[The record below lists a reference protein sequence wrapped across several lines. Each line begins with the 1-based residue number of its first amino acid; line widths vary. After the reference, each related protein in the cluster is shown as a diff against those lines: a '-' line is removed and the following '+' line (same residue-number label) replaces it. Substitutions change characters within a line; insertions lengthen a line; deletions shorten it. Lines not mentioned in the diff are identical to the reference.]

1 MDVIET
7 QPPAE
12 MSLADGLVLA
22 TRLHRKGQLDAAE
35 MIYRRVLDVAPDD
48 PDALHFLGVL
58 VHQRGD
64 SDSAIELIRRSI
76 AIDPALPDRYVNLGN
91 VLAEC
96 GELDEAAANYRQAI
110 ACAATAAP
118 ALANAW
124 SNLGAVLRTQERY
137 EAAAAAYQ
145 NAIELAPEHAD
156 AYNNYGNL
164 LAIQGRLHDAV
175 NCYCKAIT
183 LAPRHVQSRAL
194 LGLAYSRLGQAD
206 EAARVYGAWL
216 VEEPDNPVALHM
228 LASCSGENVPAR
240 ASDSYVETTF
250 DNFASSFDAKLSQ
263 LDYRAPQLVAKAV
276 VRALGGGRSLHTLD
290 AGCGTGLCG
299 PLIKPYSTRLT
310 GVDLSGGMLNR
321 ARTRG
326 VYDELIKDELTAC
339 LTAHPATFDLIVSAD
354 TLVYFGPLEA
364 VLRAAHAALRPG
376 GILAFTVEA
385 MEESDAP
392 ADYCI
397 NPHGRYSHRRDYVRR
412 LLVDIGYSAISIK
425 EAVLRKEGGAP
436 VSGIIVTCK
445 KVVEYE

>member
-1 MDVIET
+1 MHATET

-12 MSLADGLVLA
+12 MSLADGLVFA
-22 TRLHRKGQLDAAE
+22 ARLHRDGQLDPAE
-35 MIYRRVLDVAPDD
+35 TIYRRVLDVAPDNS
-48 PDALHFLGVL
+48 DALHFLGVL
-58 VHQRGD
+58 IHQRGD

-96 GELDEAAANYRQAI
+96 GELDVAAANYRQAI
-110 ACAATAAP
+110 ACAGTAAP

-124 SNLGAVLRTQERY
+124 SNLGAVLRTQEHY
-137 EAAAAAYQ
+137 DAAAVAYQ
-145 NAIELAPEHAD
+145 NAIELVPEHAD

-164 LAIQGRLHDAV
+164 LAIQGHLHDAV

-183 LAPRHVQSRAL
+183 LAPRHAQSRAL
-194 LGLAYSRLGQAD
+194 LGLAYARLGQAD
-206 EAARVYGAWL
+206 EAAKVYDAWL
-216 VEEPDNPVALHM
+216 VEEPGNPIALHM

-263 LDYRAPQLVAKAV
+263 LDYRAPQLVAEAV
-276 VRALGGGRSLHTLD
+276 ARALGGGCSLHTLD

-299 PLIKPYSTRLT
+299 PLIKHCSVRLT

-321 ARTRG
+321 ASTRG
-326 VYDELIKDELTAC
+326 VYDELVKDELTTY
-339 LTAHPATFDLIVSAD
+339 LGAHPTAFDLIASAD
-354 TLVYFGPLEA
+354 TLVYFGTLEA
-364 VLRAAHAALRPG
+364 VLRAAHNALRPG

-385 MEESDAP
+385 IPEDDSA
-392 ADYCI
+392 ADYRI

-412 LLVDIGYSAISIK
+412 LLLDIGYGPISM
-425 EAVLRKEGGAP
+425 EDAVLRKEGGVP
-436 VSGIIVTCK
+436 VAGLVVTCK
-445 KVVEYE
+445 KAREGG